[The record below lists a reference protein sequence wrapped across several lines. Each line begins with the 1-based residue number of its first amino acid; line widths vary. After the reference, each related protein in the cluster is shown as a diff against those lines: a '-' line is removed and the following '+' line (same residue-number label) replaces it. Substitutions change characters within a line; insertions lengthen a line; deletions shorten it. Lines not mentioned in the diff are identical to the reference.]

1 MTSQVGEYI
10 NTYGYTAFRKLSGRA
25 QCALMYNAFKAKT
38 SNEKASLRVQKTK
51 FYAAMEEQIVNIV
64 NKTLPPKPLP
74 QTKTP
79 ITPPNDAL
87 PHSQGGGLQIEFD
100 TLDLSSLDANQQSLF
115 KIAWHQYINNP
126 TPQWF
131 NVLMTYLKDTQQ
143 LQTQES
149 DEWKQLKQL
158 DNSKLISLIK
168 PVRSS
173 PPAMTPPLLKNTATL

>member
-87 PHSQGGGLQIEFD
+87 PHSQGGGLQKLTEEIFEDALVRVLYEDPTKALAPALAFLDKKKSLSVED
-100 TLDLSSLDANQQSLF
+100 TDTNISQIALD
-115 KIAWHQYINNP
+115 
-126 TPQWF
+126 
-131 NVLMTYLKDTQQ
+131 
-143 LQTQES
+143 
-149 DEWKQLKQL
+149 
-158 DNSKLISLIK
+158 KLEQK
-168 PVRSS
+168 RK
-173 PPAMTPPLLKNTATL
+173 AMFT